1 MIQVAG
7 YYRED
12 ETYFRRL
19 SVCTVTR
26 VILLDNDFANQV
38 NISTLLRDEN
48 IVKLV
53 ILCEA
58 NNYQLL
64 LYPGI
69 TYAHTEAGFIAG
81 TCQYVLILNR
91 WKYKYTAVTPTYKM
105 PFGEILA
112 NKLRPL

>member
-1 MIQVAG
+1 M
-7 YYRED
+7 
-12 ETYFRRL
+12 RRTSDDCQ
-19 SVCTVTR
+19 SVTVTR

-48 IVKLV
+48 IVKLSYCV
-53 ILCEA
+53 VPN
-58 NNYQLL
+58 NNYKLLL

-91 WKYKYTAVTPTYKM
+91 WKYKYTAVTPTYEM
-105 PFGEILA
+105 PFGEILG
-112 NKLRPL
+112 NKLWPL

>member
-1 MIQVAG
+1 M
-7 YYRED
+7 
-12 ETYFRRL
+12 RRT
-19 SVCTVTR
+19 SDDCQSATVTR

-53 ILCEA
+53 MLYHVEA
-58 NNYQLL
+58 NNYQL

-105 PFGEILA
+105 PFGEILG